1 VATHAQSLKSESLQ
15 PSDRYGWSAVL
26 RNLLLL
32 LGLLTLA
39 PMLADLAPIAPWLL
53 IPFIGLF
60 VYRLTVVMH
69 DCTHHTLFGSR
80 RLNESAGSLLGAI
93 TGIDFRSFSEQHWRH
108 HRSYGEPGDPQG
120 FHYLDLKHL
129 TRATFL
135 WHVFKPLLGFNLR
148 PTFAESVLAPRN
160 VARLVVN
167 GGIILVALAQLTML
181 ALVTGLGRHPIL
193 ALLPFVSTATFGL
206 FFSQL
211 RGMAE
216 HGVTDAGA
224 SLRNARSHAPHLL
237 DRMLLYDVNFNYHGE
252 HHEQPHIPS
261 CHLPA
266 LHEQANVGCVATSML
281 GTIRTLYTSVPW
293 RG

>member
-1 VATHAQSLKSESLQ
+1 VAAHALSLKSESLE

-32 LGLLTLA
+32 LGLLALA

-69 DCTHHTLFGSR
+69 DC
-80 RLNESAGSLLGAI
+80 
-93 TGIDFRSFSEQHWRH
+93 
-108 HRSYGEPGDPQG
+108 
-120 FHYLDLKHL
+120 
-129 TRATFL
+129 
-135 WHVFKPLLGFNLR
+135 
-148 PTFAESVLAPRN
+148 
-160 VARLVVN
+160 
-167 GGIILVALAQLTML
+167 TML

-237 DRMLLYDVNFNYHGE
+237 DRMLLYDVNFNYHRE